1 MHRWKE
7 RNVVTTAP
15 EGSHDTGRNVASLRA
30 QQLREPEIRYF
41 GVPLLVNKD
50 VASLDVAVD
59 HLRFQPLVEVGQP
72 GGMCTQV
79 GCQFSDVS
87 LSFASIKKLG
97 CDRFCKS
104 QYCFHAYMFC

>member
-7 RNVVTTAP
+7 RNVVTAAP

-30 QQLREPEIRYF
+30 QQLCEPEIRYF
-41 GVPLLVNKD
+41 GVPLLVKKD

-72 GGMCTQV
+72 GGMYTSWMSV
-79 GCQFSDVS
+79 FGCFTIVCINQKAR
-87 LSFASIKKLG
+87 L
-97 CDRFCKS
+97 
-104 QYCFHAYMFC
+104 